1 MAAFLISVKWPVK
14 VSWKQILQLQHQHEG
29 LVSVRQCGLSGS
41 SFIFLSLLCP
51 SDQQN
56 VPEEDSFASDLSLSS
71 PMKKVEFNLD
81 LDLIGADPDMEKQ
94 TTDQTTDNG
103 NENNNNDMNTGVYKQ
118 EASLLS

>member
-1 MAAFLISVKWPVK
+1 
-14 VSWKQILQLQHQHEG
+14 
-29 LVSVRQCGLSGS
+29 
-41 SFIFLSLLCP
+41 
-51 SDQQN
+51 
-56 VPEEDSFASDLSLSS
+56 
-71 PMKKVEFNLD
+71 MKKVEFNLD